1 MRMSLSRLGH
11 PSIAIIPFYC
21 LFFVCCGILDYKYI
35 KNYEG
40 PELPS
45 GQVAKLYLD
54 RGDWEKPAARLPVSF
69 EVDGKPHRN
78 SLNSIPDTPCLLIV
92 PGEHDVILLA
102 EPHRVVLREEGIH
115 VAGIKVVRETF
126 NTLNPSPDRHIFKFN
141 AEKGREYVL
150 AQERSEVYLDSM
162 YIIFWIEDKI
172 SKNRITE
179 EFRFDWK

>member
-45 GQVAKLYLD
+45 GQVAKFYLD

-78 SLNSIPDTPCLLIV
+78 SLNSIPDTPCLLIL
-92 PGEHDVILLA
+92 PGEHEVILLA
-102 EPHRVVLREEGIH
+102 EPRTVVFESEKMSFGNEKRWT
-115 VAGIKVVRETF
+115 ETSKTF
-126 NTLNPSPDRHIFKFN
+126 YPSPDRHVFKFN

-150 AQERSEVYLDSM
+150 AQDRSDIYFDSS

-172 SKNRITE
+172 KKNKISD